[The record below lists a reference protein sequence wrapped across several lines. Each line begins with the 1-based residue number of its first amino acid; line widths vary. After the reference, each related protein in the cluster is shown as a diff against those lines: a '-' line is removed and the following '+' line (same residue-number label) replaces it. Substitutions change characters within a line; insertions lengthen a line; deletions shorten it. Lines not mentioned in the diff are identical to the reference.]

1 MKCPM
6 PGCPNPHPIHKNHL
20 IDDNELKKQIQRTQQ
35 AHIWS
40 EAASSDFVDVV
51 AAATFL
57 MSDKIYLLISLFQ
70 IKYVSFRHRF
80 FLVVAKFMLNK
91 KV

>member
-51 AAATFL
+51 AAAFL
-57 MSDKIYLLISLFQ
+57 MSDKIYLLISLF
-70 IKYVSFRHRF
+70 KTNNLYVSFRHRF
-80 FLVVAKFMLNK
+80 VLVVAKIHAE
-91 KV
+91 